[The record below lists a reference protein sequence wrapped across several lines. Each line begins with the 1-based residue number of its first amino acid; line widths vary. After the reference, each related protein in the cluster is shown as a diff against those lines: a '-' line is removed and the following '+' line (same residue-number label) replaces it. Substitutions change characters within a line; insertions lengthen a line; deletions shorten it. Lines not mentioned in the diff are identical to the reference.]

1 MAVETIVGDLM
12 PPNFNAL
19 RKLYDNNQ
27 FVELLR
33 NPDGVYWL
41 KLRSIS
47 RTEQLR
53 RFCQRSGLGYEDIP
67 IRQLLAHVYNQKP
80 DQKVLE
86 SFIREFYQIER
97 AKRKE
102 NEDYLIS
109 QLYQKKVFDWGGL
122 YQNSLEQTIVDNYV
136 KKIQNWKKLNSAIE
150 NELHASMRGYV
161 QCSWYNH
168 WSSIIIEDIFK
179 DHPAVLPVTGLVK
192 KVDFFIHD
200 FPFDLKV
207 TYFPD
212 GYMGTLRKAE
222 GLRPELTELKTFCK
236 HEGIYFAT
244 DKPASVLFSELL
256 TKVSEYPSKAAREFM
271 AKFKATRARLI
282 RQTIKNP
289 SALKVWLYENQ
300 GLRRFDASNRFFL
313 ILTDLENLEE
323 SWKLKRNKK
332 LLVNAIHSHLDA
344 ITSKAVR
351 NLRLEFTWKE
361 ETYETY
367 ADALFVVIDRKR

>member
-1 MAVETIVGDLM
+1 M
-12 PPNFNAL
+12 PPDFNAL
-19 RKLYDNNQ
+19 RKLYDNGQ

-47 RTEQLR
+47 RTELLR
-53 RFCQRSGLGYEDIP
+53 RFCQHIGLAYEGIP
-67 IRQLLAHVYNQKP
+67 ARELLAQVYNHKP
-80 DQKVLE
+80 NKKNLE
-86 SFIREFYQIER
+86 SFIRELYRIER
-97 AKRKE
+97 AKRKD

-109 QLYQKKVFDWGGL
+109 QLYQMKVFDWGGL
-122 YQNSLEQTIVDNYV
+122 YQNSLEQTIVDNYI
-136 KKIQNWKKLNSAIE
+136 KKIQSWKKLNSAIE

-212 GYMGTLRKAE
+212 GYMGVLRKAE
-222 GLRPELTELKTFCK
+222 GLRPELMELKAFCK
-236 HEGIYFAT
+236 REGIFFET
-244 DKPASVLFSELL
+244 DKPTSVLFSELL
-256 TKVSEYPSKAAREFM
+256 AKVSEYPSKAAREFM
-271 AKFKATRARLI
+271 AAFKATRARLI

-289 SALKVWLYENQ
+289 TALKVWLYENQ

-313 ILTDLENLEE
+313 ILADLENLEE

-361 ETYETY
+361 ETYETC
-367 ADALFVVIDRKR
+367 ADALFVVVNQKRY